1 MKLLLDTTVLV
12 DVLRASKRRR
22 EFLGEAVR
30 AGHVLATTTLNI
42 AELYAGMRS
51 GEEIQTEAFLQGLEC
66 LEVTGPTAR
75 LGGKLKNTWSKKG
88 RTLALADAI
97 VAATAIEHRC
107 MLATDNRRDFPMSEI
122 QLYPL
127 P

>member
-1 MKLLLDTTVLV
+1 MKLLLDTTVLI
-12 DVLRASKRRR
+12 DALRASKRRR
-22 EFLGEAVR
+22 QFLSEAVR

-75 LGGKLKNTWSKKG
+75 LGGKLKNTWAKKG
-88 RTLALADAI
+88 RTLALVDTI

-107 MLATDNRRDFPMSEI
+107 MLATDNRIDFPMSEV